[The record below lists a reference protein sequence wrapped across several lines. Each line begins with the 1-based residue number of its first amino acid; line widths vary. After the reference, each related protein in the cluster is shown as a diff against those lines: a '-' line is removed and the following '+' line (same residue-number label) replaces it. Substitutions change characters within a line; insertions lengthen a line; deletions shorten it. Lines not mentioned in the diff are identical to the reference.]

1 MRWLCFLLANT
12 VVAQAAPSISRADA
26 KPLRFDVTTLV
37 ESRDSFVFHLR
48 GEERGWAVWQYEQRA
63 SAAATPPLV
72 VFTAVSE
79 LRPAEAESLRVILN
93 RATGEPVSSFHRI
106 EYFAPGSDT
115 TLVEHDLHVRGGA
128 VVGRR
133 RVRTR
138 DGTLRVIPV
147 SVRLPAGAVWSDYG
161 LLAAPVANA
170 APGDSLVTAAYSEF
184 GDSLTTLTLVAE
196 PPDTVTVPA
205 GRFAAVP
212 LRGAGFRLYVTST
225 APRRVVKGESL
236 DGLFN
241 FELAGS
247 GPVHRS
253 GGP

>member
-1 MRWLCFLLANT
+1 MRWLCFLLADT
-12 VVAQAAPSISRADA
+12 VVAQAAPSISRAEA
-26 KPLRFDVTTLV
+26 KPLRFAVATLV
-37 ESRDSFVFHLR
+37 EARDSFVFHLR

-79 LRPAEAESLRVILN
+79 LRPAEAESLRVTLN
-93 RATGEPVSSFHRI
+93 QRTGEPLSSFHRI
-106 EYFAPGSDT
+106 QYFVPGSDT

-170 APGDSLVTAAYSEF
+170 YSEF

-212 LRGAGFRLYVTST
+212 LRGAGFRLYVTRT

-236 DGLFN
+236 DGLFD